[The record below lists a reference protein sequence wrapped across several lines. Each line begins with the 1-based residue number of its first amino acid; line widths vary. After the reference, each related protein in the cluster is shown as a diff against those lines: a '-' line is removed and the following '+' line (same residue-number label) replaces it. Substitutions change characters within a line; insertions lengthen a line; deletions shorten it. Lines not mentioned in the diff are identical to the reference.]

1 MSGGVTLTAALRA
14 NLNSLQHTQTLLDQ
28 TQNRLATG
36 RKVNSALD
44 NPNAFFAAQALTNR
58 AGDLGRLLDGIGQ
71 SIQVLKAADQGIEAL
86 TNLVEQAQSI
96 AETARDQASGAAVI
110 TSGDIS
116 AAGQADLTAIPFV
129 TPGSQFSLQAG
140 TGNPTT
146 TFTVNA
152 GTTLADLTNQINATS
167 GFSAQIV
174 DGTGPTTTNRRLEI
188 RTTNGED
195 LIHADIGAGDF
206 LFWSG
211 LPFFGST
218 AATGQPPAD
227 RVDLESDYNAT
238 LTQIDQLIQ
247 DSGYRG
253 TNLLNGDSLTVQFNE
268 TNTSSL
274 TVAGVTFN
282 SAGLN
287 IGAANFG
294 SDATIQ
300 TSLNEISA
308 ALDSLRSQA
317 RTFGG
322 NLSTIQNREDFTTN
336 IINTLK
342 EGSDKLTLA
351 DANEEGAKLLALQT
365 SQSLGITSLSLAS
378 QAQQSVLRLFF

>member
-1 MSGGVTLTAALRA
+1 MSGEVTLTAALRA
-14 NLNSLQHTQTLLDQ
+14 NLNSLQRTQTLLDQ

-110 TSGDIS
+110 TSGDIV
-116 AAGQADLTAIPFV
+116 AADQADLTNNAGIAAND
-129 TPGSQFSLQAG
+129 QFSLQAG

-146 TFTVNA
+146 TFTISA
-152 GTTLADLTNQINATS
+152 GTSLADLANQINATA

-174 DGTGPTTTNRRLEI
+174 DGTGATTSNRRLEI

-195 LIHADIGAGDF
+195 LITAEVTNTPLAA
-206 LFWSG
+206 LG
-211 LPFFGST
+211 LAVGTT
-218 AATGQPPAD
+218 AATGQPPTD
-227 RVDLESDYNAT
+227 RVDLEADFNSVR
-238 LTQIDQLIQ
+238 TQINQLVQ
-247 DSGYRG
+247 DTGFRG

-274 TVAGVTFN
+274 TVAGVTFD
-282 SAGLN
+282 SAGL
-287 IGAANFG
+287 GVAAANFG
-294 SDATIQ
+294 TDATIQ
-300 TSLNEISA
+300 TSLNEITA

-336 IINTLK
+336 LINTLK

-378 QAQQSVLRLFF
+378 QAQQSVLRLF

>member
-1 MSGGVTLTAALRA
+1 MSGEVTLTAALRA
-14 NLNSLQHTQTLLDQ
+14 NLNSLQRTQTLLDQ

-58 AGDLGRLLDGIGQ
+58 AGDLNRLLDGIGQ
-71 SIQVLKAADQGIEAL
+71 SIQVLKAADQGIQAL
-86 TNLVEQAQSI
+86 TNLVEQAQAT
-96 AETARDQASGAAVI
+96 AETARDQASGAAVT
-110 TSGDIS
+110 TSADIL
-116 AAGQADLTAIPFV
+116 AADQTDLTNNAGI
-129 TPGSQFSLQAG
+129 TAGDQFSLQAG
-140 TGNPTT
+140 TANPTT
-146 TFTVNA
+146 TFTINA
-152 GTTLADLTNQINATS
+152 GTSLADLANQINATA

-174 DGTGPTTTNRRLEI
+174 NGTGATTTNRRLEI

-195 LIHADIGAGDF
+195 LITAEVTNTPLATYGIAVGT
-206 LFWSG
+206 
-211 LPFFGST
+211 T
-218 AATGQPPAD
+218 AAVGQPPPD
-227 RVDLESDYNAT
+227 RVDLEADFNST
-238 LTQIDQLIQ
+238 LTQINQLIQ
-247 DSGYRG
+247 DTGYRG

-274 TVAGVTFN
+274 TVAGVTLDA
-282 SAGLN
+282 SGLN
-287 IGAANFG
+287 IASADFG

-300 TSLNEISA
+300 TSLNEIQS
-308 ALDSLRSQA
+308 ALDNLRAQA

-378 QAQQSVLRLFF
+378 QAQQSVLRLF

>member
-1 MSGGVTLTAALRA
+1 MSGEVTLTAALRA
-14 NLNSLQHTQTLLDQ
+14 NLNSLQRTQTLLDQ

-110 TSGDIS
+110 TSGNINSTD
-116 AAGQADLTAIPFV
+116 QADLTANAGIAN
-129 TPGSQFSLQAG
+129 GDQFSLQAG

-146 TFTVNA
+146 TFTINT
-152 GTTLADLTNQINATS
+152 GTSLADLANQINATA

-174 DGTGPTTTNRRLEI
+174 DGTSATTSDRRLEI

-195 LIHADIGAGDF
+195 LITAEVTNTPLGA
-206 LFWSG
+206 LG
-211 LPFFGST
+211 LAVGTT

-227 RVDLESDYNAT
+227 RVDLEADFNAVR
-238 LTQIDQLIQ
+238 TQIDQLVQ
-247 DSGYRG
+247 DTGFRG

-287 IGAANFG
+287 VAAANFG
-294 SDATIQ
+294 TDATIQ
-300 TSLNEISA
+300 TSLNEINA

-336 IINTLK
+336 LINTLK

-378 QAQQSVLRLFF
+378 QAQQSVLRLF

>member
-1 MSGGVTLTAALRA
+1 MSGEVTLTAALRA
-14 NLNSLQHTQTLLDQ
+14 NLNSLQRTQTLLDQ

-58 AGDLGRLLDGIGQ
+58 AGDLSRLLDGIGQ
-71 SIQVLKAADQGIEAL
+71 SIQVLKAADQGIQAL
-86 TNLVEQAQSI
+86 TNLVEQAQAT

-110 TSGDIS
+110 TSADIL
-116 AAGQADLTAIPFV
+116 AADQTDLTNNAGI
-129 TPGSQFSLQAG
+129 TAGDQFSLQAG
-140 TGNPTT
+140 TANPTT
-146 TFTVNA
+146 TFTINA
-152 GTTLADLTNQINATS
+152 GTSLADLANQINATA

-174 DGTGPTTTNRRLEI
+174 DGTGATTTNRRLEI

-195 LIHADIGAGDF
+195 LITAEVTNTPLATY
-206 LFWSG
+206 G
-211 LPFFGST
+211 LAVGTT
-218 AATGQPPAD
+218 AAVGQPPPD
-227 RVDLESDYNAT
+227 RVDLEADFNST
-238 LTQIDQLIQ
+238 LTQINQLIQ
-247 DSGYRG
+247 DTGYRG

-274 TVAGVTFN
+274 TVAGVTFD
-282 SAGLN
+282 SSGLN
-287 IGAANFG
+287 IAAANFG

-300 TSLNEISA
+300 TSLNEIQA
-308 ALDSLRSQA
+308 ALDNLRAQA

-378 QAQQSVLRLFF
+378 QAQQSVLRLF

>member
-1 MSGGVTLTAALRA
+1 MSGEVTLTAALRA
-14 NLNSLQHTQTLLDQ
+14 NLNSLQRTQTLLDQ

-110 TSGDIS
+110 TSADIV
-116 AAGQADLTAIPFV
+116 AADQADLTANAGIANAD
-129 TPGSQFSLQAG
+129 QFSLQAG

-146 TFTVNA
+146 TFTINT
-152 GTTLADLTNQINATS
+152 GTSLADLANQINATA

-174 DGTGPTTTNRRLEI
+174 DGTGATTTNRRLEI

-195 LIHADIGAGDF
+195 LVTAQVTNTPLAA
-206 LFWSG
+206 LG
-211 LPFFGST
+211 LAVGTT
-218 AATGQPPAD
+218 AATGQPPTD
-227 RVDLESDYNAT
+227 RVDLEADFNSVR
-238 LTQIDQLIQ
+238 TQINQLVQ
-247 DSGYRG
+247 DTGFRG

-274 TVAGVTFN
+274 TVAGVTFD
-282 SAGLN
+282 SAGL
-287 IGAANFG
+287 GVAAANFG
-294 SDATIQ
+294 TDATIQ
-300 TSLNEISA
+300 TSLNEITA

-336 IINTLK
+336 LINTLK

-378 QAQQSVLRLFF
+378 QAQQSVLRLF